1 MQQSKQQFES
11 KSEHIETKD
20 PTAAG
25 NDEYQFTTDT
35 AMQFNDNTNNHINT
49 PSRDNYGGMSEWL
62 LSPGVAV
69 PSPVKSSKTISS
81 GYTHGIGATGM
92 PVINMA
98 EGNPTSLAREEQVAD
113 ASYTMPPSRR
123 NHKSTAS
130 ASGKISEPH
139 YNDM

>member
-11 KSEHIETKD
+11 KSEHIESKD

-35 AMQFNDNTNNHINT
+35 DMQFNDNTNNHINT
-49 PSRDNYGGMSEWL
+49 PSRDSYGGMSEWL

-69 PSPVKSSKTISS
+69 PSPVKSSKKISS
-81 GYTHGIGATGM
+81 GYTRGIGM
-92 PVINMA
+92 PAMSMG
-98 EGNPTSLAREEQVAD
+98 EGNPTSRTREEQAAD
-113 ASYTMPPSRR
+113 ASYTIPPSRR
-123 NHKSTAS
+123 NPKSTAS
-130 ASGKISEPH
+130 ASGKISDPH